1 MSSLSFEDLGI
12 STKSGRQ
19 RYATICP
26 KCNDTRQKHRNAQ
39 CLTVNDEPGNRWYKC
54 HHPTCGWSGNLD
66 AGDKYDKVRE
76 NSKQPERKA
85 QAYTKSVREYL
96 NKRGFSTKTALAE
109 EVYEHTDGKG
119 RTLICFPFYMN
130 QTLVNSKFFNLSW
143 KPGHKGPKW
152 FQLKKNYGTKTIPW
166 GMQTLKFDVDT
177 PNKLRTVI
185 WTEGEWDMLT
195 WKECGY
201 NNAISVPQGAPSD
214 KAKDFT
220 KEFAYL
226 QDPYVKSVLVDVQM
240 HYLSVDADAPGK
252 VLMDNLAMILGK
264 SKCRIIKYPPGYK
277 DINEVYNGHEKKKL
291 KALGQEGVDECIQNA
306 GSFPLKGVIKA
317 SDVSDGLRQFRKKGF
332 TPGLGIGIPE
342 VDRLFTIKRKHLSAI
357 VGIPG
362 SGKSVLARW
371 YVIELIRNNI
381 DQDIKIAMFTPENRP
396 VEREYARIAEVV
408 SGAGFMEDSP
418 NSMSDIQYQKAM
430 RFIEK
435 HFFIIAPDKKNFE
448 TFNGE
453 VDAKAVNTMDSILR
467 YVAYLKETEN
477 IFMFII
483 DAFNKL
489 DTNMPRHLTETT
501 FISQQLDRLTDF
513 CDYYDVH
520 CMMIV
525 HPKKIE
531 SQGMNYKAPTL
542 YDAKGSSGFKEKID
556 VGIVLSRQKYR
567 KMSADEMTIQNPTDD
582 DWWAPVYDAPTILR
596 TEKIRFEELG
606 VESRVKLKM
615 DPKRGG
621 RFYVDGK
628 EKEQEKQ
635 KAIEQEKINTI
646 FGDMDDENEKL
657 PF

>member
-1 MSSLSFEDLGI
+1 MSTLTFEELKI
-12 STKSGRQ
+12 TTKSGKQ
-19 RYATICP
+19 RYATTCP
-26 KCNDTRQKHRNAQ
+26 ECNDTREKHKNAQ
-39 CLTVNDEPGNRWYKC
+39 CLTVNDEVGNRWYNC
-54 HHPTCGWSGNLD
+54 NHPSCGWSGNLD
-66 AGDKYDKVRE
+66 AEGKYDQVKQ
-76 NSKQPERKA
+76 NSKMPERIA
-85 QAYTKSVREYL
+85 QAYTKAVREYL
-96 NKRGFSTKTALAE
+96 NKRGFSTKTALAAG
-109 EVYEHTDGKG
+109 VYEYTDGRGK
-119 RTLICFPFYMN
+119 TLICFPFYMN
-130 QTLVNSKFFNLSW
+130 HTLVNVKFFNMSW
-143 KPGHKGPKW
+143 KPGSKQTKW
-152 FQLKKNYGTKTIPW
+152 FQMQQKLGTRPMFL
-166 GMQTLKFDVDT
+166 GMQSLKFDT
-177 PNKLRTVI
+177 EHPNKPRRVI
-185 WTEGEWDMLT
+185 ITEGEWDMLT

-201 NNAISVPQGAPSD
+201 NNALSVPQGAPSD
-214 KAKDFT
+214 KAKDFS

-226 QDPYVKSVLVDVQM
+226 QDKYVKSVLDDVELF
-240 HYLSVDADAPGK
+240 YLSVDADAAGK

-264 SKCRIIKYPPGYK
+264 SRCRIIKYPPGYK
-277 DINEVYNGHEKKKL
+277 DINEVYVGHEGKKL
-291 KALGQEGVDECIQNA
+291 KGLGQEGVDECIQNA

-317 SDVSDGLRQFRKKGF
+317 SDVSEGLKQFRKKGF

-342 VDRLFTIKRKHLSAI
+342 VDRLFTMKRKHLSAI

-371 YVIELIRNNI
+371 YIIELIRNNI
-381 DQDIKIAMFTPENRP
+381 DQDIKVAMFTPENRP

-408 SGAGFMEDSP
+408 SGASFVEGGA

-435 HFFIIAPDKKNFE
+435 HFFVIAPDKKNFE

-467 YVAYLKETEN
+467 YVAYLKQTEN
-477 IFMFII
+477 IFMFVI

-556 VGIVLSRQKYR
+556 IGIVLSRQKYR
-567 KMSADEMTIQNPTDD
+567 KKSMDEITEKNPTEDD
-582 DWWAPVYDAPTILR
+582 MWEPVYDAPTILR

-606 VESRVKLKM
+606 VESRVRLKM
-615 DPKRGG
+615 DTKRGG
-621 RFYVDGK
+621 RFYVEGK
-628 EKEQEKQ
+628 EKEQAKQ
-635 KAIEQEKINTI
+635 KTLEQDKINKI
-646 FGDMDDENEKL
+646 FGDMDDESEEL